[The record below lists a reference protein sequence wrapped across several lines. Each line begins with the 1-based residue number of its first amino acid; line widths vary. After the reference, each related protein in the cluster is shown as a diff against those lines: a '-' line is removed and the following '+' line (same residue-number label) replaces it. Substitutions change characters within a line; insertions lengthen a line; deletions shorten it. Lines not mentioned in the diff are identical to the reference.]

1 MTDSVTWQR
10 TRCQLWRLNQQAYGL
25 LSDYSLSVCLSL
37 TACKQVLQTMGQ
49 GILSRL
55 RGKKEINA
63 LIVGE
68 YEMTYKYQL
77 GVGE

>member
-1 MTDSVTWQR
+1 MTVSVTWQR
-10 TRCQLWRLNQQAYGL
+10 TRCQLWRVNQQAYGL
-25 LSDYSLSVCLSL
+25 LSDYSLSVCMSVCLSL

-55 RGKKEINA
+55 RGKKEINV

-68 YEMTYKYQL
+68 
-77 GVGE
+77 

>member
-1 MTDSVTWQR
+1 
-10 TRCQLWRLNQQAYGL
+10 
-25 LSDYSLSVCLSL
+25 
-37 TACKQVLQTMGQ
+37 MGQ

-77 GVGE
+77 GVGEQEMTYIYEYQLGVGEQEITYKYQPGVGAYHL